1 MWLNDMT
8 IDKVRHMTVASG
20 MKICVKRVHVFVTNE
35 NEFQT
40 IRNKAKCLEMRSY
53 NKEWE
58 TKRVSVFM
66 SVLHIIADLCKCLI
80 GTAGTFFL
88 LRK

>member
-1 MWLNDMT
+1 MT
-8 IDKVRHMTVASG
+8 LDKVRYMTVASG
-20 MKICVKRVHVFVTNE
+20 MKLCVKRVHIFVTNR
-35 NEFQT
+35 NEDQT
-40 IRNKAKCLEMRSY
+40 VKNKAKCLEILSY
-53 NKEWE
+53 NKEWK

-66 SVLHIIADLCKCLI
+66 SVLHIITDVCKYLI